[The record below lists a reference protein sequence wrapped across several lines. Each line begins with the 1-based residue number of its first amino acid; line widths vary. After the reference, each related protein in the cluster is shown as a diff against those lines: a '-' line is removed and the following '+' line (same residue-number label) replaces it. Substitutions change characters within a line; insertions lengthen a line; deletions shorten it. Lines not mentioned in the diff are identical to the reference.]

1 MTGIAFAGLGKLLM
15 AFELLFAGSPFSVPT
30 PQGGSRNVIFVG
42 SGDLAPGDLCR
53 TGWLTTLF
61 FLGVFL
67 VVETLSILLLAG

>member
-30 PQGGSRNVIFVG
+30 PQGGSRNVIVVG
-42 SGDLAPGDLCR
+42 SGYLTQGELHRPGL
-53 TGWLTTLF
+53 LTTLF

-67 VVETLSILLLAG
+67 VVGTPSILLLAG